1 MLYATNQCL
10 LLNICVVCSKFA
22 FAAEIVLCAA
32 NQRSLLKRVVC
43 SELAFTAE
51 ILVYQQ

>member
-10 LLNICVVCSKFA
+10 LLNIYVVCSKFA

-32 NQRSLLKRVVC
+32 NQPSLLKRVVC